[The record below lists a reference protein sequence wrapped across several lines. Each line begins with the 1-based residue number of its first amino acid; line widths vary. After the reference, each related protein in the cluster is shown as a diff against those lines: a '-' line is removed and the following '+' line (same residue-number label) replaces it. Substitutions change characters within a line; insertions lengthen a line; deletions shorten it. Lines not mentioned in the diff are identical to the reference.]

1 MNKIKK
7 YAGVVLDAVT
17 GKQVYETPAVPRKSV
32 GGVAVFMA
40 VAFCLAVFAPMA
52 RATDPT
58 TLLPALI
65 TGFPAELTT
74 LVAAL
79 LVIGLTVLGWRIGKR
94 VVKAMAP

>member
-1 MNKIKK
+1 MNKLKR
-7 YAGVVLDAVT
+7 YAGVVIDAVT
-17 GKQVYETPAVPRKSV
+17 GKRVDTTPAVGRKST
-32 GGVAVFMA
+32 GALALLLA
-40 VAFCLAVFAPMA
+40 VACVLIAPMA

-65 TGFPAELTT
+65 STFPTELTT
-74 LVAAL
+74 LVGAL